1 MAERGRPSLMES
13 IHGREVTDMVDSI
26 GEIIDLSEQ
35 VTGSRGATAKYDDGL
50 LTLLSSAFKA
60 GKVARLS
67 GDSYVVLRSNYSSE
81 DEYKNAKQAVGAEI
95 RKHARRVVEADGLT
109 GKASVQWHPETG
121 QPQVSLKA

>member
-1 MAERGRPSLMES
+1 MES
-13 IHGREVTDMVDSI
+13 IHGEEVTDMVDSI

-35 VTGSRGATAKYDDGL
+35 VTGSRGATAKYDDA
-50 LTLLSSAFKA
+50 LTAFLSSAFKA
-60 GKVARLS
+60 DKVARLS
-67 GDSYVVLRSNYSSE
+67 GDTYVVLRSNYSSE

-95 RKHARRVVEADGLT
+95 RKHARRVVEADEGLT